1 MPVGT
6 GDILYRFEREESTP
20 DGWHCHPT
28 FFRVERTTNASAYV
42 KKVAALSGEGERT
55 WTVASPVAVASETE
69 ERVRFKELE
78 AQNSEWHKWDEGD
91 VEQTF
96 EAKDYIE
103 VVF

>member
-1 MPVGT
+1 MSVT
-6 GDILYRFEREESTP
+6 VSDILYRYNRVESTP

-42 KKVAALSGEGERT
+42 KKVAAKSGEAERS
-55 WTVASPVAVASETE
+55 WTVAFPVAVASETE

-78 AQNSEWHKWDEGD
+78 AENSEWHRWGEAD

-96 EAKDYIE
+96 ETKDYIE